1 MNNKSVSTATIGFMC
16 LALSFWMV
24 NMPDAGWYAGGLG
37 DASVSGM
44 FFPLAILLAI
54 MGILA
59 FVHGR
64 ALDSIIFFGGAG
76 LLWTAYAYVH
86 MMTAPHATAL
96 PESYAGW
103 WYFVWTVFFAW
114 VFVGALKADV
124 VRILFLLGT
133 WLSLLAGAI
142 AGWSGGSHAFH
153 LIGGYIGLATAILA
167 AIVSAREVICHGWLS
182 RPNEDGRTALAP
194 RPAAG
199 GGAT

>member
-1 MNNKSVSTATIGFMC
+1 MSNKSISTATIGYMC

-24 NMPDAGWYAGGLG
+24 NMPLAGWYGGGLV
-37 DASVSGM
+37 DASVGGM
-44 FFPLAILLAI
+44 FLPLAILLAI

-64 ALDSIIFFGGAG
+64 ALDSIIFFGGTG
-76 LLWTAYAYVH
+76 LLWTAHTYVN
-86 MMTAPHATAL
+86 MMTAPHASAL

-142 AGWSGGSHAFH
+142 AGWVGGSSVFH

-167 AIVSAREVICHGWLS
+167 AIVSAREVICHGWLG